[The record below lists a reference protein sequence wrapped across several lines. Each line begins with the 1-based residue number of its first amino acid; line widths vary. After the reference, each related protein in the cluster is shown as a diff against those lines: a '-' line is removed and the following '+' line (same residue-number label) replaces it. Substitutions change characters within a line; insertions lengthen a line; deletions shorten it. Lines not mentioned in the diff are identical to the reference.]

1 MTPFSILIESVRN
14 RDKIGVLDTVRHLL
28 VELCIKTNYFS
39 SPFSCSKAGLAKSVS
54 AATLRSQTTAN
65 LRALAA
71 SSKAP
76 STSALIAEA
85 KKGQMKAVYASGGQN
100 RMQLLSPKPG
110 TSSTSGKGGSS
121 NMGSRY
127 IHIRL
132 FFEISVVIFSPNVS

>member
-1 MTPFSILIESVRN
+1 M
-14 RDKIGVLDTVRHLL
+14 
-28 VELCIKTNYFS
+28 
-39 SPFSCSKAGLAKSVS
+39 S

-110 TSSTSGKGGSS
+110 TSSTGKGGSS

-127 IHIRL
+127 IHIR
-132 FFEISVVIFSPNVS
+132 FFFTLVSKGVFSMFENEKLLVQTASLVRIFLG